1 MNNKTN
7 SFSSAPI
14 YYGYQNNNNLIQY
27 YPNTNCTNLVTKKN
41 NKKVT
46 FNTDVVVYNVESYKA
61 HNKKF
66 CYNEDEEFENIT
78 KSGYNDYYYKKYSRQ
93 FNNLK
98 DSKKKKEENNCCCI
112 IL

>member
-27 YPNTNCTNLVTKKN
+27 YPNTNYTNLVTKKN

-46 FNTDVVVYNVESYKA
+46 FNTDVVVYNVESY
-61 HNKKF
+61 
-66 CYNEDEEFENIT
+66 NII
-78 KSGYNDYYYKKYSRQ
+78 KNFVIMKMK
-93 FNNLK
+93 NLK
-98 DSKKKKEENNCCCI
+98 I
-112 IL
+112 